1 MTIRALV
8 FDFGG
13 VLLRTEDHSPR
24 ITLAGR
30 FGLSEGELERL
41 VFASSSSI
49 RASLGELD
57 VEEHWREVARTLGAG
72 ESEIEMIKTEFF
84 AGDRLDERLV
94 LYLRQ
99 MRSQYR
105 IGLLSNAWGDLRS
118 FLNHRLGILDVFDE
132 AVISAEVK
140 MMKPQV
146 EIYHYTA
153 RKLGVAPHEAIFV
166 DDMQEN
172 VEGARAAGMQA
183 VLFQDANQLFAELN
197 DLIQKV

>member
-24 ITLAGR
+24 IALAKR

-57 VEEHWREVARTLGAG
+57 VEEHWREVVRTLGAG
-72 ESEIEMIKTEFF
+72 ESDIETIKTEFF

-94 LYLRQ
+94 MYLRQ
-99 MRSQYR
+99 MRNQYH
-105 IGLLSNAWGDLRS
+105 IGLLSNAWSDLRS
-118 FLNHRLGILDVFDE
+118 FLHHRLGILDMFDE

-153 RKLGVAPHEAIFV
+153 RKLGVAPHEAVFV

-183 VLFQDANQLFAELN
+183 ILFRDANQLFAELN